1 MNKSMEDKRTMF
13 EAVLSLLSANMTAIA
28 LITGFTD
35 AVNFF
40 KGLLE
45 KIDLKA
51 KERDEM
57 TAGKTAVKHATEQT
71 LIEAIMK
78 AASAVFLFARK
89 TNDLQL
95 KEKANV
101 LESSLNRMRDTDL
114 ATKGEAV
121 LNLVQQYATQLVAF
135 GVTALKR

>member
-13 EAVLSLLSANMTAIA
+13 EAILSLLSANMTAIA